1 MSILEPSKSCRAIRY
16 SVIPIR
22 KYKQLSPGINHNKAE
37 VTSKIIDLKK
47 CEQEI
52 LPNMELRK
60 ELVKIKKESAKD
72 NIYSR
77 NQRWQQKKIEKLNE
91 KRWDMQVFE
100 LSTCTFTPSLYKK
113 HK

>member
-47 CEQEI
+47 
-52 LPNMELRK
+52 N
-60 ELVKIKKESAKD
+60 
-72 NIYSR
+72 SR
-77 NQRWQQKKIEKLNE
+77 NSSKHGTSKRISQNQKRIFCKGQHL
-91 KRWDMQVFE
+91 F
-100 LSTCTFTPSLYKK
+100 KK
-113 HK
+113 PKVAAKKN